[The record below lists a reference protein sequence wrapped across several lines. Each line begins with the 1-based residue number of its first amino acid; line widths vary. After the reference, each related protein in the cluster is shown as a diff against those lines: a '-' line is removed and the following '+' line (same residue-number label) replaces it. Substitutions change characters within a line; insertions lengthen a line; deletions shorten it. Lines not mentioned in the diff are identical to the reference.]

1 MLPNVKQKTIKP
13 IIEAMVVK
21 GTMIY
26 TDEYS
31 IYARLPVWGY
41 QHKTVCHSRGEYAR
55 DEDGDGFHEVSTRS
69 TSIRWKDFGRCCA
82 PGYGLIAVSRKR
94 NSPSISGSFS
104 SSIIH
109 AGGEKLFLAH
119 WSAHWSPNTRSSTLK
134 PRMSQPL
141 MPATASLRS

>member
-41 QHKTVCHSRGEYAR
+41 QHNATAAANMRVTRTAM
-55 DEDGDGFHEVSTRS
+55 VSTRS

-82 PGYGLIAVSRKR
+82 PGYGLIAVSRR
-94 NSPSISGSFS
+94 RSSPSISGSFS
-104 SSIIH
+104 SSITH
-109 AGGEKLFLAH
+109 AEGEKLFLA
-119 WSAHWSPNTRSSTLK
+119 P
-134 PRMSQPL
+134 
-141 MPATASLRS
+141 

>member
-13 IIEAMVVK
+13 IITTVVVK

-31 IYARLPVWGY
+31 IYARLSVWGY
-41 QHKTVCHSRGEYAR
+41 QHNATAEANMRVTRTAM
-55 DEDGDGFHEVSTRS
+55 VSTRS

-82 PGYGLIAVSRKR
+82 PGCIAAFPRRS
-94 NSPSISGSFS
+94 SPSISGSFS

-109 AGGEKLFLAH
+109 AGGEKLFLV
-119 WSAHWSPNTRSSTLK
+119 P
-134 PRMSQPL
+134 
-141 MPATASLRS
+141 